1 MGTDE
6 TPNEAPAGATGPQRP
21 FWLVWL
27 ILFGLVVVLLG
38 GAFFL
43 NTRLRPRVGTEPPAT
58 TASAAFAQATSVPE
72 PNTPA
77 VSASPTLA
85 AGGQAA
91 NGEVG
96 QEVSQAYLHYW
107 DVYAQAM
114 FTLDPSQLH
123 TVASGDRLN
132 EALAEVADLKAQG
145 KAAKI
150 QVEHHYFVFDVTET
164 TANVH
169 DEYDNKSYTIDP
181 RTKAPLGS
189 PGTTQH
195 LVDTYS
201 LQRIDGV
208 WKVVRGLR
216 ESP

>member
-6 TPNEAPAGATGPQRP
+6 TPNKAPVGAPGPPRP

-38 GAFFL
+38 GAFL
-43 NTRLRPRVGTEPPAT
+43 LDARLRPQVGTEPPAT
-58 TASAAFAQATSVPE
+58 TASVAFAQATSLPE
-72 PNTPA
+72 PITPT

-91 NGEVG
+91 NGDLG

-123 TVASGDRLN
+123 TVANGDRLN

-150 QVEHHYFVFDVTET
+150 QVDHHFFVFDVTAT
-164 TANVH
+164 SASVH

-181 RTKAPLGS
+181 RTRAPLGS

-195 LVDTYS
+195 LVDTYF
-201 LQRIDGV
+201 LQRVDGE